1 MFPGM
6 VSFRRKRC
14 TEPVPPVPA
23 ADTAKTPVQQKET
36 AGDAGGSDDADGDGD
51 LKPAAVDI
59 PAQFALC
66 VNSCE
71 LLLLLLLMLLLL
83 CV

>member
-51 LKPAAVDI
+51 LGGGGGGGDADVADFTAA
-59 PAQFALC
+59 AAKLKA
-66 VNSCE
+66 
-71 LLLLLLLMLLLL
+71 
-83 CV
+83 

>member
-1 MFPGM
+1 MKE
-6 VSFRRKRC
+6 SR
-14 TEPVPPVPA
+14 PVTTVRGKA
-23 ADTAKTPVQQKET
+23 AD
-36 AGDAGGSDDADGDGD
+36 
-51 LKPAAVDI
+51 KPAAVDI

-71 LLLLLLLMLLLL
+71 LLLLLLLLLMLLLL